1 MDKKHRF
8 NESIEDYIGSVVNEE
23 WQVGSQNLQAELNDF
38 DSAIDMLEGVRS
50 AKNYEWMSDID
61 LGEFVAIM
69 QTDASMMANQMFKT
83 REFVDVY
90 VEDGTENGKEKC
102 RAAKKLINAS
112 LNNRRINHYQKYM
125 RARLINSLMGM
136 VWLKC
141 WWDKET
147 RPEIVGYQTIARELD
162 VDIYGNQIID
172 RYLQQAAT
180 VSFQQ
185 PVIGQVPVI
194 DQFNYDVISPKDV
207 AYSNNYCYSAQDK
220 EWIIVRSEMT
230 YEELKK
236 NEKRN
241 GYINLDLLS
250 GKTQKPG
257 DKVSPPVQT
266 ESEKS
271 RMQEEQK
278 KRPDKSP
285 FNPYTILERFG
296 PYWAKVTKRDEN
308 GHPQAAEPGI
318 DEHGEPMEGAELTEM
333 IVGTANSDSNKILI
347 RFQPQFCRTKGGLVF
362 RPLIRGLCYIHP
374 TKDSGL
380 SDGKYMGDINVAIND
395 TFNIAQDRTM
405 LATLPVFKGN
415 KFALEDSTHVVIEP
429 EGIIKLENPATDLI
443 ELQIKDNPVGAINQI
458 GMLQNQ
464 AQKITS
470 IYPTTMGQLPGA
482 ASTTATAIAG
492 SETRTD
498 ARGNYKSLTVEYTLL
513 CEFYWMDL
521 QMSWQFMD
529 QKTALSIMGEDAYNF
544 DPESQYTY
552 IPLSQNIEMEYNKYR
567 KLQMVDQLVGRV
579 ANSANP
585 KTPALLN
592 KLLIKAFELLGEEY
606 ADFKDALLDESA
618 PVMPQGNAPANMGNP
633 TSNQTG
639 LPMSPMEMGTRGLMS
654 QGTIGS
660 RAGGGPVNPGQP
672 YLVGEEGP
680 EVIVPQ
686 QGGFVVPNY
695 GLRENGTPKGKGWLG
710 PLKMRDNTG
719 RDMSEYSIGVDM
731 EGRQVLIPSIV
742 PTLSQ
747 EEIDHLLRG
756 GRVTD
761 TIAKKAY
768 KHARERM
775 DLGLS
780 PFRD

>member
-1 MDKKHRF
+1 MDKNHRF
-8 NESIEDYIGSVVNEE
+8 NENIEGYIGSVIKDE
-23 WQVGSQNLQAELNDF
+23 WDVGAQNIQAELNDF

-69 QTDASMMANQMFKT
+69 QTDASMMANQYFKT
-83 REFVDVY
+83 RDFVDVY
-90 VEDGTENGKEKC
+90 VEDGTEDAKPKC

-125 RARLINSLMGM
+125 RARLVNSLMGM

-141 WWDKET
+141 WWEKET
-147 RPEIVGYQTIARELD
+147 RPEIVGYQTISRELD

-172 RYLQQAAT
+172 RFMQEPAT

-185 PVIGQVPVI
+185 PVLGQIPVI

-220 EWIIVRSEMT
+220 EWIIIRSEMT

-241 GYINLDLLS
+241 GYINLDLLT
-250 GKTQKPG
+250 GKTQTSG
-257 DKVSPPVQT
+257 DKISPPVQT
-266 ESEKS
+266 ESEKA
-271 RMQEEQK
+271 RAQEEQK
-278 KRPDKSP
+278 KKSEKSP
-285 FNPYTILERFG
+285 TKPYTILERFG
-296 PYWAKVTKRDEN
+296 VYWAKVTKRDAN
-308 GHPQAAEPGI
+308 GHPQLAEPGI
-318 DEHGEPMEGAELTEM
+318 DEHGEPMKDAELVEM
-333 IVGTANSDSNKILI
+333 IVTYAVSGSSRVMI
-347 RFQPQFCRTKGGLVF
+347 RFQPQFCRTKNGLTY

-380 SDGKYMGDINVAIND
+380 SDGKYMRDINVAIND

-405 LATLPVFKGN
+405 LATLPSFKGN
-415 KFALEDSTHVVIEP
+415 KYSLEDSSHVVIEP
-429 EGIIKLENPATDLI
+429 EGIIKLENPKDDLI

-464 AQKITS
+464 GQKITS
-470 IYPTTMGQLPGA
+470 IFPTTMGQLPGA

-498 ARGNYKSLTVEYTLL
+498 SRGNYKSLTVEHTLL
-513 CEFYWMDL
+513 CEVYWMDL

-529 QKTALSIMGEDAYNF
+529 QKTAIAIMGEEVYSF

-567 KLQMVDQLVGRV
+567 KLQMVDQLIGRV

-592 KLLIKAFELLGEEY
+592 KLLIKAFELLGAEY
-606 ADFKDALLDESA
+606 EDFRDALLDENA
-618 PVMPQGNAPANMGNP
+618 PVVPQGNAPANMGMP

-639 LPMSPMEMGTRGLMS
+639 LPMSPMEMGTRGGMS
-654 QGTIGS
+654 QGMIG
-660 RAGGGPVNPGQP
+660 Q
-672 YLVGEEGP
+672 GE
-680 EVIVPQ
+680 
-686 QGGFVVPNY
+686 
-695 GLRENGTPKGKGWLG
+695 K
-710 PLKMRDNTG
+710 
-719 RDMSEYSIGVDM
+719 
-731 EGRQVLIPSIV
+731 
-742 PTLSQ
+742 
-747 EEIDHLLRG
+747 
-756 GRVTD
+756 
-761 TIAKKAY
+761 
-768 KHARERM
+768 
-775 DLGLS
+775 
-780 PFRD
+780 